1 MPTVEERLTEVEQ
14 KLNDFNA
21 GLYNSKFKGEEI
33 DEHLTSVSQ
42 NGATWTGKSE
52 KGTRVSLTLLK
63 SGWTE
68 IEGVGLRQTL
78 SDEALVA
85 SKAYH
90 YLVGSATDNATAYA
104 NAGVK
109 AEDITKSGQITFR
122 TEVIPEKDL
131 AVDILRL
138 EVKV

>member
-1 MPTVEERLTEVEQ
+1 MPTVEERLTEVERQ
-14 KLNDFNA
+14 LADFNT

-42 NGATWTGKSE
+42 NGTTWSGKSE
-52 KGTRVSLTLLK
+52 KGTPISLTLLK
-63 SGWTE
+63 SGWIE
-68 IEGVGLRQTL
+68 VEGVGLRQTL

-85 SKAYH
+85 SKAYR
-90 YLVGSATDNATAYA
+90 YLVGSATDDASAYA
-104 NAGVK
+104 SAGVK
-109 AEDITKSGQITFR
+109 AEDITTSGQITFR